1 MSEINSSA
9 GDVIIEEAYITSKIS
24 GTTDIKNF
32 IMEFEVYLDVFSDS
46 MTSYFQISDAIGLI
60 TAIPLVGQE
69 SMTVKFKTP
78 NIDESFYRT
87 FIVHSITNRSLVRD
101 REQRYTLECISP
113 EAYVNTASVL
123 TTKYKGS
130 TDSIA
135 AQIFNDI
142 KSPRIDLPS
151 GKATPFS
158 EMEIPDVPHSSNNFE
173 FIANFWSS
181 FKCLNFLASR
191 SRGATL
197 GKTNVMFFERKD
209 SYYFGSLESMVKSQ
223 KDANSIYDEYS
234 KVESQEAP
242 IYEDLRSGKY
252 KYQSKYLNSRY
263 HTIKAMRYEK
273 FKSLLLNN
281 LKGFHSQSIDAYD
294 FVTKTLLTM
303 KYDNRPESEQ
313 IAQNDRK
320 YINEK
325 FEDFTVMGE
334 YNTISDNV
342 LSDPLSVKRFTPM
355 ATSPYA
361 SSYSRGVQQVRNE
374 LIRNYS
380 MTELDNNIIEI
391 TVPGKSDVDLGL
403 LVRLVFPKT
412 EEKTSDPDRDELEDP
427 YVSGL
432 YMIVGIRHRIQPN
445 NHEMVLRLM
454 RDSLGG

>member
-60 TAIPLVGQE
+60 TAIPLMGQE

-151 GKATPFS
+151 GKATALS

-181 FKCLNFLASR
+181 FKCLNFIASR